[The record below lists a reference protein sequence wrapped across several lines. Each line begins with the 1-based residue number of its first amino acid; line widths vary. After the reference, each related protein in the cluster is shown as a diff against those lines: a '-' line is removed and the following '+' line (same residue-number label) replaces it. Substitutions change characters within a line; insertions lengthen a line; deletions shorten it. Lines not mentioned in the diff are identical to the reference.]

1 MASEVYDF
9 AYSNAPMSIAWAR
22 SLVPPQDQAFTIR
35 PVSGNQTQTDGSSPG
50 SQVST
55 QLDIR
60 RGVVANVFV

>member
-9 AYSNAPMSIAWAR
+9 VYSNGPMSIAWSQ
-22 SLVPPQDQAFTIR
+22 SLIPPQDQAFTIR
-35 PVSGNQTQTDGSSPG
+35 PVSGNQTQTAGSSSG